1 MESRQSTELPRQT
14 ALSLW
19 VLQQRVGWHSE
30 QGGLEPRGGAGGGL
44 GGRQT
49 PEHTCSLCHLA
60 PGGSTSLWPKTNTG
74 LFQDLLQTASWT
86 RKRLLSSALG
96 RLWEERLRCRFMGNQ
111 AWGSR
116 ASSSGLVAK
125 TSPDIHHQPRPPL
138 LPVTPTSD
146 NSLTGERLKS
156 PFTYPGFTEGLQSIL
171 QRKNNVFTLTPL
183 GRQKMRLPAPGLIM
197 LCIAPKV
204 CSEQAGSS
212 DFSQTAQD
220 APAELTQSEEVSP
233 DRRTTGQLQL
243 CMSLH
248 IEMAYQVSSQTKTAF

>member
-1 MESRQSTELPRQT
+1 MASMESRQSTELPRQT

-19 VLQQRVGWHSE
+19 VLQQRAGWHSE

-44 GGRQT
+44 GGQQT

-60 PGGSTSLWPKTNTG
+60 SGGSTSLWPKTNTG

-96 RLWEERLRCRFMGNQ
+96 SLREERLHCRFMGNQ

-125 TSPDIHHQPRPPL
+125 TSPDIHHQPCPHL
-138 LPVTPTSD
+138 LPVTPISD
-146 NSLTGERLKS
+146 NSLTGEGLKS

-183 GRQKMRLPAPGLIM
+183 GRQSLMQKMRLPAPGLIM
-197 LCIAPKV
+197 LCTAPKV

-212 DFSQTAQD
+212 DFSQTARD
-220 APAELTQSEEVSP
+220 APAGLTQSEEVSP
-233 DRRTTGQLQL
+233 DRRTTGQLL
-243 CMSLH
+243 LRMSLH
-248 IEMAYQVSSQTKTAF
+248 IEMAY